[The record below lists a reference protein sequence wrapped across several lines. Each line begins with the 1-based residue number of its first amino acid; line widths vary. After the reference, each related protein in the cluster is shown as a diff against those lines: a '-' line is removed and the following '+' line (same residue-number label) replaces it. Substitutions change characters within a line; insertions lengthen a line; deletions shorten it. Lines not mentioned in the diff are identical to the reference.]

1 MKIGFLVNNFPSVS
15 ETFIMNDAIELE
27 GRGHSVKII
36 SRNAGEKV
44 PHSKLD
50 KTDLVQD
57 ATYMDLP
64 HDLHE
69 RVLRSY
75 KPFLSL
81 LSNPEDLAESLKFWK
96 YGKEC
101 LSLKLL
107 YFASA
112 TKDEEFDVMHAHF
125 GPNGNLAATAKEA
138 GIIDCPVITSFYGI
152 DASKTLKNKPGYFDK
167 AFEGSDKVLALTN
180 NMAEDLIE
188 AGCPREKVETIYMG
202 IPVDEFEYKPRE
214 KKEDEPFKLLTIARF
229 TEKKG
234 IRYGL
239 EAVAKLEDEYDIQ
252 YDIIGDGPLRAE
264 IEKKIEEENLE
275 DTVNLHGYVDY
286 SELEDWMHKSHILL
300 APSVTAE
307 DGDKEGAPMV
317 IIEAQA
323 TGMPVISTYHSG
335 IPEIVEEGESAF
347 LAKERDSGDLA
358 QKLEYIFENIEN
370 WQDIAR
376 RGREII
382 DEKHDIGF
390 RTNKLQ
396 RLYGDLNHTQK

>member
-27 GRGHSVKII
+27 GRDHHVKLI

-64 HDLHE
+64 HDLRE
-69 RVLRSY
+69 RVLHAYR
-75 KPFLSL
+75 PFISL
-81 LSNPEDLAESLKFWK
+81 LSNPEDLVESLKFWK

-112 TKDEEFDVMHAHF
+112 TKDEDFDVMHAHF

-167 AFEGSDKVLALTN
+167 AFEGSDKVLALTQ
-180 NMAEDLIE
+180 NMAEDLVE
-188 AGCPREKVETIYMG
+188 SGCPREKVETIYMG

-239 EAVAKLEDEYDIQ
+239 EAVSQLKDEYDIQ

-264 IEKKIEEENLE
+264 IEQKIQEEDL
-275 DTVNLHGYVDY
+275 DDIVNLHGYVDY
-286 SELEDWMHKSHILL
+286 SELENWMHKSHILL

-323 TGMPVISTYHSG
+323 TGMPIVSTYHSG

-347 LAKERDSGDLA
+347 LAEERNSDKLVE
-358 QKLEYIFENIEN
+358 KLEDVLENVEN
-370 WQDIAR
+370 WQDIGS
-376 RGREII
+376 RGRDIVEEQYNI
-382 DEKHDIGF
+382 DV

-396 RLYGDLNHTQK
+396 KLYSGGLN